1 MLETSW
7 ALIRLCKEI
16 IKESKGDWIEMEEKN
31 NMEKKKEEEK
41 TEKEERIKKGK
52 KKKELILEK
61 ETQRKINVM
70 FQELNDRNRSEWE
83 KIINKEKDDK
93 RKEVKEIKQNL
104 WRWRKNTE
112 KKEDD
117 KIEKIKELTTEEK
130 YTRILQIYEKE
141 KKESEK
147 LRRERIKRKSEKE
160 DGWKTVREERKLER
174 EQKMKENI
182 RKEEAWTNI
191 RNTIKFLEEKV
202 PEWKEEDLDDDLL
215 RHESLEKDKFIRRR
229 LKKRLKYKF
238 LKKDQFKR
246 ELEKVN

>member
-1 MLETSW
+1 MHY
-7 ALIRLCKEI
+7 
-16 IKESKGDWIEMEEKN
+16 N
-31 NMEKKKEEEK
+31 KK
-41 TEKEERIKKGK
+41 
-52 KKKELILEK
+52 L
-61 ETQRKINVM
+61 
-70 FQELNDRNRSEWE
+70 
-83 KIINKEKDDK
+83 
-93 RKEVKEIKQNL
+93 
-104 WRWRKNTE
+104 
-112 KKEDD
+112 
-117 KIEKIKELTTEEK
+117 
-130 YTRILQIYEKE
+130 
-141 KKESEK
+141 K
-147 LRRERIKRKSEKE
+147 LRREMIKKKSEKE

-246 ELEKVN
+246 ELEKVKVRTVIILEEEEPEEIELLEKITMLEIMDDPLVTLEKGRKEDATELEEYLGI